1 MERWNSR
8 NAFPGLIKDLI
19 EVIIVMRFRRG
30 MAEEKGD
37 KKQRERKRRMRRSG
51 TILDGSIWQVGCY
64 DKCYAD
70 LQSRNIIV
78 IILVDVSS
86 VRRVRNFEKY
96 LHRFYRG
103 NYFSCDNVNGECL
116 EN

>member
-19 EVIIVMRFRRG
+19 GVIIVMRFRRG

-37 KKQRERKRRMRRSG
+37 EEEAAREEGENEKVRGRSW
-51 TILDGSIWQVGCY
+51 TIDLASWLLY
-64 DKCYAD
+64 KCYAD
-70 LQSRNIIV
+70 LQSRNV

-86 VRRVRNFEKY
+86 IRLVRNFEKY
-96 LHRFYRG
+96 L
-103 NYFSCDNVNGECL
+103 
-116 EN
+116 

>member
-19 EVIIVMRFRRG
+19 GVIIVMRFRRG
-30 MAEEKGD
+30 MAKEKGD
-37 KKQRERKRRMRRSG
+37 KKQRERKGRMRRSG
-51 TILDGSIWQVGCY
+51 DDLGRIDLASWLLY
-64 DKCYAD
+64 KCYAD
-70 LQSRNIIV
+70 LQSRNV
-78 IILVDVSS
+78 IILVHVSS

>member
-19 EVIIVMRFRRG
+19 GVIIVMRFRRG
-30 MAEEKGD
+30 MAKEKGD
-37 KKQRERKRRMRRSG
+37 KKQRERKGRMRRSG
-51 TILDGSIWQVGCY
+51 DDLGRSIWQVGCY

-70 LQSRNIIV
+70 LQSRNV
-78 IILVDVSS
+78 IILVHVSS
-86 VRRVRNFEKY
+86 VRRVRNFKKY

>member
-1 MERWNSR
+1 
-8 NAFPGLIKDLI
+8 
-19 EVIIVMRFRRG
+19 MRFRRG

-37 KKQRERKRRMRRSG
+37 EEEAAREEGENEKVRGRSW
-51 TILDGSIWQVGCY
+51 TDRFGCY
-64 DKCYAD
+64 DKYYAD
-70 LQSRNIIV
+70 LQSRNV